1 MIMSKIAIITGASSG
16 LGVEYYKAIQAE
28 ALDEIWI
35 IARRENKLHEIA
47 EQLGKIKTRVIPM
60 DITLDSSI
68 AQLKEILDGEKPDV
82 KFLINNAGSG
92 VIGNLDEADYR
103 KQGFM
108 VDLNVRALTEITVVT
123 LPFMS
128 EKSYIINTCS
138 IASFVPNARMTV
150 YSSTK
155 AYVMSFTKALR
166 YELKKRKINVTAVCP
181 GPMSTEFL
189 CVAGIE
195 KGTSK
200 TFDTLPYCDPEKTAL
215 KGIKAAKRG
224 KSVYTP
230 RGFYKFY
237 RVLAKVL
244 PNCVL
249 IPLAKT

>member
-1 MIMSKIAIITGASSG
+1 MSKIAMITGASSG
-16 LGVEYYKAIQAE
+16 LGVEYYKAIQNE

-68 AQLKEILDGEKPDV
+68 AQLKEMLDCEKPDV

-128 EKSYIINTCS
+128 ERSYIINTCS

-200 TFDTLPYCDPEKTAL
+200 TFDTLPYCNPEKTAR

-230 RGFYKFY
+230 RGFYKLY

-244 PNCVL
+244 PSCVL